1 MQYWFLYWTEAE
13 GDGADAWKR
22 GTKIFLKLLGLNVAA
37 EHTTLKYSFG
47 VICKLLNV
55 AGKKHFFYKWSSDG
69 DKEFFI
75 SYQLKR
81 AGTLMVFAPARW
93 YNNSSMVSC

>member
-1 MQYWFLYWTEAE
+1 M
-13 GDGADAWKR
+13 
-22 GTKIFLKLLGLNVAA
+22 AA

-81 AGTLMVFAPARW
+81 AGTLMVLLRPGGTITVAWLVIRSETVWLIGAI
-93 YNNSSMVSC
+93 